1 MVVMV
6 VVVKQ
11 VIMRRCQSWSL
22 GNRRRGITRDG
33 GDAGDGGDGDGD
45 GGDGDGDGCDDDGDG
60 GEAAGELVIM
70 RRSQSRSLGTRM
82 VVILLMM
89 VMVVMMMMMVKRV
102 VNW

>member
-22 GNRRRGITRDG
+22 GNRRKGITRDG
-33 GDAGDGGDGDGD
+33 GDAGDGGDGGDDDDDG
-45 GGDGDGDGCDDDGDG
+45 DGDG

-70 RRSQSRSLGTRM
+70 RQSQSWSLGTR
-82 VVILLMM
+82 
-89 VMVVMMMMMVKRV
+89 KRTMTRHRQR
-102 VNW
+102 WW